1 MTINRETM
9 QTELR
14 TSIPN
19 FVIDPEWAGD
29 NLTYLIIGDLVRYLC
44 EQAQL
49 SNWDILR
56 QGLGFLERS
65 LEGKDSEMRDLV
77 HEALES
83 FLSCASVSEIKNC
96 FGPQTLALW
105 NEFMEPVYQTILR
118 DKDLR

>member
-1 MTINRETM
+1 MTITRKTM

-14 TSIPN
+14 TSVPD

-29 NLTYLIIGDLVRYLC
+29 NLTYLIINDLVRYLC

-65 LEGKDSEMRDLV
+65 LEGQDSEMRGLV

-83 FLSCASVSEIKNC
+83 FLECALVGEIKNC
-96 FGPQTLALW
+96 LGPQTLALW
-105 NEFMEPVYQTILR
+105 NESMEPVYQTILR